1 MDMGLMKIQIDDAY
15 ARERGKRRVGRP
27 YKTDEEKEQ
36 HKKEY
41 NAKYWAEHKKQ
52 ISEKRKKRYEEDAEY
67 REHIISKNKEWI
79 ENNRDRWNEYMRER
93 RAKLK
98 AIDEMENV

>member
-1 MDMGLMKIQIDDAY
+1 MGSIKIQIDDAY

-27 YKTDEEKEQ
+27 CKTDEEKEQ

-52 ISEKRKKRYEEDAEY
+52 ISEKRKKLYQ
-67 REHIISKNKEWI
+67 KNKEKYRARSKKWV
-79 ENNRDRWNEYMRER
+79 ENNFGGEE
-93 RAKLK
+93 
-98 AIDEMENV
+98 